1 MNATNPC
8 LRGEKGGGKKKKKE
22 FGGAVVPLE
31 EISGDRGAVRTSCTP
46 REEWGLIYVTAA
58 LFTLCLQRGRFSP
71 PKVFPSRRGGAS
83 PGPGSSVLTRAPS
96 PLCPAL
102 TALAALKMVLKV
114 CPKPALPC
122 LDCSCLVLQ
131 SPSLE
136 LQPRQEEP
144 ALS

>member
-1 MNATNPC
+1 M
-8 LRGEKGGGKKKKKE
+8 
-22 FGGAVVPLE
+22 PLE
-31 EISGDRGAVRTSCTP
+31 EISGNRGAVRTSCTP

-58 LFTLCLQRGRFSP
+58 LFTLCLSLQSGAAGRVQP
-71 PKVFPSRRGGAS
+71 PQGVPITAWWCQ
-83 PGPGSSVLTRAPS
+83 PGEGQPRAGHLCAHPGSQ

-102 TALAALKMVLKV
+102 AALAALKMVLKM

-122 LDCSCLVLQ
+122 LDSSCLVLQ